1 MAVITIS
8 RQMGA
13 GALTI
18 GRLVA
23 KKLGYKMVDEEIMQ
37 MIAKELQVSVDSVQD
52 IAIKVGTEGY
62 LERFRIRNQIGAF
75 RKEYQK
81 GYVKETLEEK
91 TGHIDGKVYLELLHK
106 VIPILAERDNAV
118 IIGRGGQYILAKHPN
133 TLHVF
138 LRADLEIRIKNMM
151 AEYQLDYKQAQ
162 LFVEK
167 LAQRRLHLYRY
178 FNEIDYD
185 RPELYDVV
193 FNMNRLKQ
201 EEVAE
206 LLAEMVSRF
215 SSLSKNQ
222 KQLEGPAETS

>member
-8 RQMGA
+8 RQLGA
-13 GALTI
+13 GAITI
-18 GRLVA
+18 GKLVA

-37 MIAKELQVSVDSVQD
+37 MIAKEVQVSVDSVQD

-62 LERFRIRNQIGAF
+62 LDRFRLRNQIGAF
-75 RKEYQK
+75 RKEYRK
-81 GYVKETLEEK
+81 GFVRETLEEK
-91 TGHIDGKVYLELLHK
+91 SGYIDGKVYLELLHK
-106 VIPILAERDNAV
+106 VLPILAERDNAV
-118 IIGRGGQYILAKHPN
+118 IIGRGGQYILANHPN

-138 LRADLEIRIKNMM
+138 LMADLEIRIKNMM

-167 LAQRRLHLYRY
+167 LSQRRLHLYRY
-178 FNEIDYD
+178 FNDIDYD

-193 FNMNRLKQ
+193 FNMNRLKM

-206 LLAEMVSRF
+206 LLSEMASRF
-215 SSLSKNQ
+215 SSLSKNT
-222 KQLEGPAETS
+222 KPSET